1 MVYIQISLSA
11 YARRTVLRG
20 AVAEEVECKD
30 YGTIGGVLEGNHAIG
45 DGAVLD
51 GDEYVYE

>member
-1 MVYIQISLSA
+1 MVYIQISLST

-30 YGTIGGVLEGNHAIG
+30 YGAIGRVLEGNHAIG